1 MIQYEALN
9 TLSLMD
15 KQTKVRSRQVPNIV
29 HLNDPASSVLFD
41 FRLTPPRL
49 IDQNES
55 MDHALTEMKNRGIH
69 ILLVTD
75 DNDHVVGVITTEDLL
90 GEKPIQIMQE
100 NRFERSKIQVH
111 MLMDPIAD
119 FIAVDS
125 DRVQTAKVGNI
136 INTLKSLSQHYALVV
151 QQDEGTE
158 VLTIVGLFSSSH
170 ICRQL
175 YADVVGSNTN

>member
-15 KQTKVRSRQVPNIV
+15 KQTKVRSRQVPDIV
-29 HLNDPASSVLFD
+29 HLDDPASSVLFD

-49 IDQNES
+49 INQNES
-55 MDHALTEMKNRGIH
+55 MDNALTEMKNRGLH
-69 ILLVTD
+69 ILLVAD
-75 DNDHVVGVITTEDLL
+75 DKEHVVGIITTEDLL
-90 GEKPIQIMQE
+90 GEKPIKIMQE

-111 MLMDPIAD
+111 MLMDPLAD
-119 FIAVDS
+119 LVAVDS

-136 INTLKSLSQHYALVV
+136 IHTLKTLSQHYALVV
-151 QQDEGTE
+151 QQDESDG
-158 VLTIVGLFSSSH
+158 VLTLVGLFSSSH

-175 YADVVGSNTN
+175 YADVVGSNAN